1 MKSKKPATAE
11 RLLPPHAPG
20 MRIGLFGGTFDPP
33 HQAHLAAALLAL
45 KRLKLDRVWWLV
57 TPGNPLK
64 NTRGLAP
71 LAKRIA
77 AARALTS
84 HPRIDITGL
93 EAVIKTRYTYDT
105 ISWLLA
111 RCPGVR
117 FVWIMGADNLRSFH
131 RWQKWH
137 KIVEMV
143 PIVVIDR
150 LGPSLYAA
158 ASPAGNVLARVRIP
172 EHDAAALPDRKPPV
186 WAYLHGLKSPL
197 SSTALRALR
206 TGDGTPDRA
215 RRKSSKSSKTSK
227 SAKKPKRPKTGG
239 KKHGKKAPKRKTAAK
254 SRRRLSTKSLGSKS
268 RRRQGRKK
276 RAR

>member
-1 MKSKKPATAE
+1 MNPQELARTE
-11 RLLPPHAPG
+11 RILPPHAPG

-33 HQAHLAAALLAL
+33 HQAHLAASLLAL

-64 NTRGLAP
+64 NTKGLAP
-71 LAKRIA
+71 LNERIA
-77 AARALTS
+77 AARALTH
-84 HPRIDITGL
+84 HPRIDVTGL

-105 ISWLLA
+105 ISWLRA

-131 RWQKWH
+131 RWQKWR
-137 KIVEMV
+137 KIAELV
-143 PIVVIDR
+143 PIVVVDR

-158 ASPAGNVLARVRIP
+158 ASPAGNALAHVRIP
-172 EHDAAALPDRKPPV
+172 EHAASSLPDRKAPV
-186 WAYLHGLKSPL
+186 WAFLHGLKSPL

-206 TGDGTPDRA
+206 RQRGTSDPAA
-215 RRKSSKSSKTSK
+215 RTPKPSKSRKSKTS
-227 SAKKPKRPKTGG
+227 G
-239 KKHGKKAPKRKTAAK
+239 KKKRGNKGPKRKLPAK
-254 SRRRLSTKSLGSKS
+254 VRKRRA
-268 RRRQGRKK
+268 RKK

>member
-1 MKSKKPATAE
+1 VTAKNRDMSE

-33 HQAHLAAALLAL
+33 HQAHLGAALLAL

-71 LAKRIA
+71 LPDRIA
-77 AARALTS
+77 AARALTH
-84 HPRIDITGL
+84 HPRIDVTGL

-105 ISWLLA
+105 VSWLVK

-117 FVWIMGADNLRSFH
+117 FVWVMGADNLRSFH
-131 RWQKWH
+131 RWQKWR
-137 KIVEMV
+137 KIAELV

-158 ASPAGNVLARVRIP
+158 ASPAGNALARVRIP
-172 EHDAAALPDRKPPV
+172 EYAAATLPDRKAPV
-186 WAYLHGLKSPL
+186 WAFLHGLKSPL

-206 TGDGTPDRA
+206 GGGRTSRDTSSHA
-215 RRKSSKSSKTSK
+215 RKSKRAENRSKRENKRGNGTSK
-227 SAKKPKRPKTGG
+227 PKS
-239 KKHGKKAPKRKTAAK
+239 AAK
-254 SRRRLSTKSLGSKS
+254 SVRGR
-268 RRRQGRKK
+268 GRKK
-276 RAR
+276 RTR